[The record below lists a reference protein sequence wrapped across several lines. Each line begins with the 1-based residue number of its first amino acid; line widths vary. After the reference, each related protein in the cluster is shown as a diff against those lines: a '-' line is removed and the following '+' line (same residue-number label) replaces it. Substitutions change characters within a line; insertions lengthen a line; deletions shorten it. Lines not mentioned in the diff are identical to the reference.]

1 MRFAIFADI
10 HANLEAFEVVLADA
24 RDQGCESHIC
34 VGDVVGYNANPRQC
48 LQRVQSLNCPVV
60 KGNHDDYAASESSLE
75 SFNPLAE
82 AAIQWTR
89 DQLSSEE
96 KKWLGNLPLTLEIS
110 GFTIVHATLED
121 PHGWGYV
128 LNQLD
133 AAASLSRQRT
143 ELCFF
148 GHTHSPRAY
157 IQDNSVIGLSYD
169 RLILDPGRKYFINVG
184 SVGQPRDG
192 DWRAAY
198 VVFDDQLRAI
208 QLRRLQYNLPKTQ
221 EKILASGLPPRLADR
236 LAFGK

>member
-1 MRFAIFADI
+1 MRFAIFGDI

-24 RDQGCESHIC
+24 QKESCDAYIC
-34 VGDVVGYNANPRQC
+34 LGDVVGYNANPREC
-48 LQRVQSLNCPVV
+48 IDRVRALNCPVV
-60 KGNHDDYAASESSLE
+60 KGNHDDYAASESTLE

-82 AAIQWTR
+82 VAIQWTR
-89 DQLSSEE
+89 DQLKEEE
-96 KKWLGNLPLTLEIS
+96 KKWLAALPLTLQVN

-121 PHGWGYV
+121 PGGWSYV

-133 AAASLSRQRT
+133 AAASFSRQTT

-157 IQDNSVIGLSYD
+157 IKESSVVGLSYEN
-169 RLILDPGRKYFINVG
+169 LTLHKGKKYFINVG

-192 DWRAAY
+192 DWKAAY
-198 VVFDDQLRAI
+198 VLFDEERRSI
-208 QLRRLQYNLPKTQ
+208 QLKRLQYDLSRAQ
-221 EKILASGLPPRLADR
+221 EKILASGLPYRLAER